1 MKNKK
6 LGAESKAR
14 EIFDSLFTEKSL
26 VKPSTHYFLGNI
38 DSLDK
43 RRLSGW
49 IIDSNDTDATIE
61 FEVYT
66 GSEKLGEG
74 IANIYR
80 EDLEKIGYG
89 DGKHGFA
96 VDLSSNVFSSTV
108 ANILLREKKTGVL
121 ISTNTFK
128 MEVSSECVAEVVGI
142 KGRVLSAQLLNTD
155 KLKKMPQSIEMLVDG
170 TSRLPCSIRNMAG
183 GQLICDCQLPT
194 HLYDGMP
201 HAFEV
206 VANDRNISSTAYVEI
221 LQPVTTLEEHLTDSL
236 TSNGYPG
243 LSRNAAFRYESL
255 HNHLTQF
262 MQDGMVSGVEL
273 ATLCQAHK
281 EVVRGFHNRKTYSQ
295 LKLPEVTY
303 PDVSIIIP
311 AKDKFAITYHC
322 IASLILAQNK
332 ATFEVILADDQ
343 SSDETTAA
351 EEIVENLRVVRN
363 ENNLGFV
370 KTNNK
375 AALQAKGRYICLLN
389 NDTEVTSGWID
400 EAISM
405 FEIMNDVGAVGCKL
419 IYPDGKLQEAG
430 GIVWGS
436 GVPWNYG
443 KNKNASHPSFNYSRD
458 ADYLS
463 AAALFVQKTVWEEV
477 GGFSEEFAPA
487 YYEDTDLAF
496 KIRDAGY
503 RTLYCPSSEVV
514 HFEGK
519 SNGTSTESGIKKYQ
533 QINSSTFREKWFRD
547 YKSHGKEGDQ
557 PHMEVDRAN
566 DFRVLVLD
574 ANTPQRNTD
583 AGSYAAF
590 QEMKLMMELGC
601 KLTFIPANFA
611 HMGIHTEYL
620 QKLGV
625 EAIYY
630 PFFQTIEQFLKIRG
644 KEFDA
649 VYITRYGV
657 ASENLKLIQ
666 KHTKAKVIF
675 NNADLHFLREVREQ
689 LQSAEIDFSG
699 PLETRDKELEV
710 IDKSDVAICYTE
722 AERAV
727 ITSHVMKENNILRCP
742 WVVQKTADVT
752 PFNEREG
759 IAFLGGY
766 GHRPNVEAVEF
777 FCKNVMPVLTEQ
789 MPDIVFRIYGSK
801 VPDEFKVYES
811 ENVEVIGFVE
821 DTADVYQKAKV
832 FVSPLQSGAGLK
844 GKVIDCMAFGLPSVM
859 TPVSAEGTGL
869 VHSQSTYIAES
880 VSEWCEYIRLL
891 YQDEQAWNKLSENSQ
906 QVAESLFSPR
916 EGLKGMRKILSRVE
930 VYSDEQG
937 VEKFK
942 GFIR

>member
-6 LGAESKAR
+6 IGAESKAR
-14 EIFDSLFTEKSL
+14 EIFDSLFSEKNL
-26 VKPSTHYFLGNI
+26 VAPTTHYFLGNI
-38 DSLDK
+38 DALDK

-49 IIDSNDTDATIE
+49 IIDSKDTDATIE
-61 FEVYT
+61 FEVYC
-66 GSEKLGEG
+66 GSDKVGEG
-74 IANIYR
+74 TADVYR
-80 EDLEKIGYG
+80 EDLENIGYG
-89 DGKHGFA
+89 DGKHGFS
-96 VDLSSNVFSSTV
+96 VDLGSKIFSKSV
-108 ANILLREKKTGVL
+108 ANILLREKNTGVL
-121 ISTNTFK
+121 ISTNSFK
-128 MEVSSECVAEVVGI
+128 AKVSSECVAEVLGI
-142 KGRVLSAQLLNTD
+142 NGRVVSAQLLNTN
-155 KLKKMPQSIEMLVDG
+155 KLKKMPQSLELLVDG
-170 TSRLPCSIRNMAG
+170 STRLPCSIRNLAG
-183 GQLICDCQLPT
+183 GRLICDCQLPVN
-194 HLYDGMP
+194 LFDGMP

-206 VANDRNISSTAYVEI
+206 IANDRNLSSTAYVDI
-221 LQPVTTLEEHLTDSL
+221 LQPIITSEEHLSDSL
-236 TSNGYPG
+236 SANGYAG

-255 HNHLTQF
+255 HNHLSQF
-262 MQDGMVSGVEL
+262 MNDGMVSGVEL
-273 ATLCQAHK
+273 ATLCQAHT
-281 EVVRGFHNRKTYSQ
+281 EVLNGFHKRKTYSQ

-311 AKDKFAITYHC
+311 ARDKFPITYHC
-322 IASLILAQNK
+322 LASLILAQNK

-375 AALQAKGRYICLLN
+375 AVKQARGRYICLLN

-405 FEIMNDVGAVGCKL
+405 FDLINDVGAVGCKL
-419 IYPDGKLQEAG
+419 IYPDGSLQEAG

-436 GVPWNYG
+436 GKPWNYG
-443 KNKNASHPSFNYSRD
+443 KNQNASHPSFNYSRD

-496 KIRDAGY
+496 KIRKAGY
-503 RTLYCPSSEVV
+503 RTIYCPSAEVV

-519 SNGTSTESGIKKYQ
+519 SNGTNTKSGIKKYQ
-533 QINSSTFREKWFRD
+533 EINSSTFREKWFQD
-547 YKSHGKEGDQ
+547 YKDHGVEGTKPQ
-557 PHMEVDRAN
+557 VEVDRAN
-566 DFRVLVLD
+566 NFRVLVLD
-574 ANTPQRNTD
+574 ANTPHRNTD

-601 KLTFIPANFA
+601 KLTFIPVNFA

-630 PFFQTIEQFLKIRG
+630 PFFQSMEQFLQMRG

-657 ASENLKLIQ
+657 AAENMELLE
-666 KHTKAKVIF
+666 KHTTAKVIF
-675 NNADLHFLREVREQ
+675 NNADLHFLRELREQ
-689 LQSAEIDFSG
+689 LQSTEVDFTG
-699 PLETRDKELEV
+699 PLETREKELEV

-727 ITSHVMKENNILRCP
+727 ITSHVMKESNILRCP
-742 WVVQKTADVT
+742 WVVQSVGDLT
-752 PFNEREG
+752 PFSERDG
-759 IAFLGGY
+759 IAFLGGF
-766 GHRPNVEAVEF
+766 GHKPNVEAVEF

-789 MPDIVFRIYGSK
+789 MPNIVFRIYGSK
-801 VPDEFKVYES
+801 VPEEFKSYES
-811 ENVEVIGFVE
+811 NNVEVVGFVE
-821 DTADVYQKAKV
+821 DTSDVYQTAKV

-844 GKVIDCMAFGLPSVM
+844 GKVIDCMSFGLPSVM

-891 YQDEQAWNKLSENSQ
+891 HDDEQAWNRLSANSQ

-916 EGLKGMRKILSRVE
+916 EGLKGMRKILSKVE
-930 VYSDEQG
+930 VYSNEQG

-942 GFIR
+942 GFLR